1 MFHKSKFSL
10 PILLTSV
17 GSGICLFS
25 CGGGGG
31 GGSQSNYLPI
41 GTVLTMNMSA
51 PITNPYL
58 GAIILTVTGPDIGTI
73 NYSANNAFPGTS
85 KPAEGT
91 GIPFYYRPD
100 PFSITLNFTTGNEYL
115 LYAGPLYYE
124 LYTNFNFSA
133 KIKFKENEKNQSWQ
147 GGTMTY
153 KLSANRLELDGVT
166 SRKEIPDGTGEVERG
181 RIENM

>member
-31 GGSQSNYLPI
+31 SQSNYLPI

-51 PITNPYL
+51 PITNSYL

-73 NYSANNAFPGTS
+73 NYSANNAFPGIS

-100 PFSITLNFTTGNEYL
+100 PFNITLNFTTGNEYHV
-115 LYAGPLYYE
+115 YAGPIYFE
-124 LYTNFNFSA
+124 WFTNFTFSA

-153 KLSANRLELDGVT
+153 KLSTNRLERGGHT
-166 SRKEIPDGTGEVERG
+166 TRSETPDGTGNVERG